1 MNIALVAHDNKKRL
15 MENLCIAYRHI
26 LNKHQLYA
34 TDTTGRHIEEAS
46 NLVVNKFL
54 AGHLGGIQQLCS
66 QITFNEIDLVIIL
79 RDPDGYK
86 DNQADITN
94 IMMLCDGHN
103 IPMATNL
110 ATAEAIL
117 VALDRGD
124 FNWRNNID

>member
-79 RDPDGYK
+79 REPEGYK

>member
-1 MNIALVAHDNKKRL
+1 

-46 NLVVNKFL
+46 NLVVNRFL

-79 RDPDGYK
+79 RDPEGYK

>member
-79 RDPDGYK
+79 RDPEGYK

>member
-26 LNKHQLYA
+26 LNKHTLYA
-34 TDTTGRHIEEAS
+34 TDTTGRHVEEAS
-46 NLVVNKFL
+46 NLVVHKFL

-66 QITFNEIDLVIIL
+66 QITFNEIDLVILL

-86 DNQADITN
+86 DNKADITN
-94 IMMLCDGHN
+94 IMMLCDGRN

-110 ATAEAIL
+110 ATAESML
-117 VALDRGD
+117 LALDRGE
-124 FNWRNNID
+124 FNWRNNLD

>member
-79 RDPDGYK
+79 RDPEGYK

-110 ATAEAIL
+110 ATDEAIL
-117 VALDRGD
+117 VALVSGD
-124 FNWRNNID
+124 FNWRNNLD

>member
-46 NLVVNKFL
+46 NLVVNRFL

-79 RDPDGYK
+79 RDPEGYK
-86 DNQADITN
+86 DNHADITN

-110 ATAEAIL
+110 ATAEALLI
-117 VALDRGD
+117 ALDRGD
-124 FNWRNNID
+124 FNWRNNLD

>member
-26 LNKHQLYA
+26 LNKHKLYA

-46 NLVVNKFL
+46 NLVVNRFL

>member
-46 NLVVNKFL
+46 NLVVNRFL

-79 RDPDGYK
+79 RDPEGYK
-86 DNQADITN
+86 DNHADITN

>member
-46 NLVVNKFL
+46 NLIVNKFL

-79 RDPDGYK
+79 RDPEGYK

-110 ATAEAIL
+110 ATAEAML
-117 VALDRGD
+117 MALDRGE
-124 FNWRNNID
+124 FNWRNNLD

>member
-54 AGHLGGIQQLCS
+54 AGHLGCIQQLCS

-79 RDPDGYK
+79 RDPEGYK

>member
-46 NLVVNKFL
+46 NLVVNRFL

>member
-46 NLVVNKFL
+46 NLVVNRFL

-79 RDPDGYK
+79 RDPEGYK

>member
-26 LNKHQLYA
+26 LNKHSLYA

-46 NLVVNKFL
+46 NLVVNRFL

-79 RDPDGYK
+79 RDPEGYK